1 MEIIKRILQKMRPYR
16 LDIWLSLLALIV
28 GTGAEVM
35 IPSQVQRVIDD
46 GILANDTQVIWR
58 SSLIMVGLAAIGM
71 IATYINAYYAV
82 KVSEFTI
89 ADLRESGYRK
99 IQTFSFAN
107 LDHLNTGELLVRMT
121 SDLNQIKTAIM
132 MTVRMLLRAPLML
145 VGAILAVVFTSPRLS
160 LLLLVIL
167 PATGY
172 FVYWFGKKT
181 QPLYTLVQGRLDRVN
196 TILQE
201 NIAGSR
207 VVKAFVRED
216 FENERFGE
224 ANTSYANQNI
234 DVAMITAIMFPT
246 MMTIINFATAGVL
259 WFGGNLAITTNFI
272 TPGEIIA
279 FVNLLMLTV
288 FPVLMLGMGLPM
300 IYSAI
305 ASGERVFEVLDTEA
319 AIVDRK
325 DAIELATNSV
335 DGRVAFDNVSFDFD
349 GEVEQDAVLR
359 NITFRAMPG
368 QTVAILGATG
378 SGKSSLINLIAR
390 LYEVTEGEIR
400 LDGTNIQ
407 AFTQA
412 SLRKQ
417 IGFALQEAILFSG
430 TIRENI
436 GYGKPEATEEE
447 IVAAAKAAQA
457 WDFIQ
462 DKEGGLDAKVE
473 QRGKNFSGG
482 QKQRLAIARALC
494 VQPKILILDDSTSA
508 VDIETET
515 KIQAA
520 LDDLMQNST
529 VFVVAQRISTVLT
542 ADKIL
547 VLDHGNLVAE
557 GKHAELLESS
567 PIYKE
572 IFDSQLGEGVQAHAG
587 TVTHG

>member
-1 MEIIKRILQKMRPYR
+1 
-16 LDIWLSLLALIV
+16 
-28 GTGAEVM
+28 
-35 IPSQVQRVIDD
+35 
-46 GILANDTQVIWR
+46 
-58 SSLIMVGLAAIGM
+58 
-71 IATYINAYYAV
+71 
-82 KVSEFTI
+82 
-89 ADLRESGYRK
+89 
-99 IQTFSFAN
+99 
-107 LDHLNTGELLVRMT
+107 
-121 SDLNQIKTAIM
+121 
-132 MTVRMLLRAPLML
+132 
-145 VGAILAVVFTSPRLS
+145 
-160 LLLLVIL
+160 
-167 PATGY
+167 
-172 FVYWFGKKT
+172 
-181 QPLYTLVQGRLDRVN
+181 PLYALVQGRLDKVN

-201 NIAGSR
+201 NIAGVR

-216 FENERFGE
+216 FENERFGDS
-224 ANTSYANQNI
+224 NRNYADQNI
-234 DVAMITAIMFPT
+234 QVAMITAIMFPT

-259 WFGGNLAITTNFI
+259 WFGGNLAILNPEVVST
-272 TPGEIIA
+272 GEIVA

-305 ASGERVFEVLDTEA
+305 ASGDRLFEVLDTEA
-319 AIVDRK
+319 AITDRP
-325 DAIELATNSV
+325 DAITLGRNSV
-335 DGRVAFDNVSFDFD
+335 DGRVAFDNVSFDYD
-349 GEVEQDAVLR
+349 GEVEEDAVLR

-390 LYEVTEGEIR
+390 LYDVTDGEIR

-412 SLRKQ
+412 SLRQQ

-436 GYGKPEATEEE
+436 SYGKPEATEDE
-447 IVAAAKAAQA
+447 IIAAAKSAQA
-457 WDFIQ
+457 YDFIME
-462 DKEGGLDAKVE
+462 KEGGLDAKVE

-494 VQPKILILDDSTSA
+494 VKPKILILDDSTSA

-520 LDDLMQNST
+520 LAELMANST

-547 VLDHGNLVAE
+547 VLDDGNLVAE

-572 IFDSQLGEGVQAHAG
+572 IFDSQLGEGVRLDKVGAE
-587 TVTHG
+587 VSHG

>member
-1 MEIIKRILQKMRPYR
+1 MEILKRIVQQTRPYR
-16 LDIWLSLLALIV
+16 LDVILAIVALIV
-28 GTGAEVM
+28 STGSQVL
-35 IPSQVQRVIDD
+35 IPAQVQRVIDD
-46 GILANDTQVIWR
+46 GIIAGDRSVIVR
-58 SSLIMVGLAAIGM
+58 AALLMVGLAAIGM
-71 IATYINAYYAV
+71 AATYINAYFAV
-82 KVSEFTI
+82 KLSEYTI
-89 ADLRESGYRK
+89 ADMREKGYRK

-107 LDHLNTGELLVRMT
+107 LDQLNSGELLVRMT

-132 MTVRMLLRAPLML
+132 MTIRMLLNAPLML
-145 VGAILAVVFTSPRLS
+145 TGAILAVVFTSPRLS
-160 LLLLVIL
+160 LLLVVIL
-167 PATGY
+167 PLTAG
-172 FVYWFGKKT
+172 FVFWFGKKT
-181 QPLYTLVQGRLDRVN
+181 QPLYALVQGRLDRVN
-196 TILQE
+196 TIMQE
-201 NIAGSR
+201 NIAGVR
-207 VVKAFVRED
+207 VVKAFVRAD
-216 FENERFGE
+216 FENGRFGD
-224 ANTSYANQNI
+224 ANNGYANQNI
-234 DVAMITAIMFPT
+234 KVAMITAVMFPT

-259 WFGGNLAITTNFI
+259 WFGGSLSINNPGLVS
-272 TPGEIIA
+272 PGEIVA

-319 AIVDRK
+319 AIVDRP
-325 DAIELATNSV
+325 DAIALERNSV
-335 DGRVAFDNVSFDFD
+335 DGRVAFDNVSFDYD
-349 GEVEQDAVLR
+349 GEVEEDAVLR

-390 LYEVTEGEIR
+390 LYEVTDGEIR

-412 SLRKQ
+412 SLRQQ

-436 GYGKPEATEEE
+436 GYGKPNATDEE
-447 IVAAAKAAQA
+447 IIAAAKAAQA
-457 WDFIQ
+457 HEFIME
-462 DKEGGLDAKVE
+462 KEGQYDGKVE

-494 VQPKILILDDSTSA
+494 VKPKILILDDSTSA

-515 KIQAA
+515 EIQAA
-520 LDDLMQNST
+520 LAELMQNST

-547 VLDHGNLVAE
+547 VLDQGNLVAE

-572 IFDSQLGEGVQAHAG
+572 IFDSQLGEGVRLEGEVSHA
-587 TVTHG
+587 

>member
-1 MEIIKRILQKMRPYR
+1 MRPYR
-16 LDIWLSLLALIV
+16 LDVVLAIV
-28 GTGAEVM
+28 ALAVSTATQVM
-35 IPSQVQRVIDD
+35 IPTQVQRVIDD
-46 GILANDTQVIWR
+46 GIIADDR
-58 SSLIMVGLAAIGM
+58 SAIIQAVLIMVGLAAIGM
-71 IATYINAYYAV
+71 IATYANAFYAV
-82 KVSEFTI
+82 KVSEYTI
-89 ADLRESGYRK
+89 ADMREAGYRK

-107 LDHLNTGELLVRMT
+107 LDELNTGELLVRMT

-132 MTVRMLLRAPLML
+132 MTIRMLLNAPLML
-145 VGAILAVVFTSPRLS
+145 TGAIIAILVTSPRLAI
-160 LLLLVIL
+160 LLVIL
-167 PATGY
+167 LPATAG
-172 FVYWFGKKT
+172 FVFWFGKKT
-181 QPLYTLVQGRLDRVN
+181 QPLYSLVQGRLDRVN

-201 NIAGSR
+201 NIAGVR

-216 FENERFGE
+216 FENDRFGVS
-224 ANTSYANQNI
+224 NKNYADQNI
-234 DVAMITAIMFPT
+234 EVAMITAIMFPT

-259 WFGGNLAITTNFI
+259 WFGGNLAILNPEVVST
-272 TPGEIIA
+272 GEIVA

-305 ASGERVFEVLDTEA
+305 ASGERLFEVLDTEA
-319 AIVDRK
+319 AIVDRP
-325 DAIELATNSV
+325 DAITLGRNSV
-335 DGRVAFDNVSFDFD
+335 DGRVAFDNVSFDYD
-349 GEVEQDAVLR
+349 GEIEEDAVLR

-390 LYEVTEGEIR
+390 LYEVTDGEIR
-400 LDGTNIQ
+400 IDGTNIQ

-412 SLRKQ
+412 SLRQQ

-436 GYGKPEATEEE
+436 GYGKPDATEEE
-447 IVAAAKAAQA
+447 IIAAAKAAQA
-457 WDFIQ
+457 YDFIME
-462 DKEGGLDAKVE
+462 KEGGLDATVE

-494 VQPKILILDDSTSA
+494 VKPKILILDDSTSA

-515 KIQAA
+515 EIQAA
-520 LDDLMQNST
+520 LADLMQNST

-572 IFDSQLGEGVQAHAG
+572 IFDSQLGEGVQLAKMDAE
-587 TVTHG
+587 VVSHG